1 MVISD
6 EELNTILNQD
16 KIICINSLT
25 NPGSRNGS
33 SNNKIFGSY
42 KFEKIDTLLQV
53 NDFKF

>member
-1 MVISD
+1 MAISD
-6 EELNTILNQD
+6 EELNTILNRN

-25 NPGSRNGS
+25 NLGSRDGS